1 LPKSTV
7 RLIEIYLGLDAG
19 LMNFFLR
26 NQALSRIWMG
36 QVHWACLALLLA
48 EPAVAAGS
56 FPPPSAMPPVPLAP
70 NLAPNSGI
78 EGDSYILGGGDRIRL
93 DFFSVPEFSGEYQI
107 LPNGSVNL
115 PRVGPVGLQGRTL
128 KQASEMI
135 ALKFSPYLARPVIT
149 VSLLFSRPMTITIG
163 GEVNRPG
170 SYTVPSESGSQTFTT
185 VSRSLALTEG
195 VTLAANLHQVKVR
208 RRRPYGLPGQAV
220 YTLDLW
226 RVEAGDPNQDIR
238 LQDGDSIVIPAS
250 TTIDLAETRRL
261 TTLSFATRTNRP
273 AKIAV
278 VGEVNRP
285 GPYTITDGQSPNA
298 EQRNATQNSAVPSV
312 TQAIQTAGGITP
324 LADIRNIQVKRLT
337 RSGDILTRN
346 VDFLQLVKAGDV
358 LQDLPLQD
366 GDQIEIATA
375 KTLSEQD
382 ISYIPKTSIAP
393 DRITVNIVGRVERPG
408 PVVIPPSTP
417 LNQALL
423 AAGGFNQ
430 TAKKSSVTLI
440 RLNPNGSVSKR
451 DISVNLAQ
459 GVNEENNPALRSN
472 DTIIVK
478 RSGFA
483 AVTETFGSIA
493 SPITG
498 AFSLFRLLGF

>member
-220 YTLDLW
+220 YTLDL
-226 RVEAGDPNQDIR
+226 
-238 LQDGDSIVIPAS
+238 S
-250 TTIDLAETRRL
+250 ETRRL

-312 TQAIQTAGGITP
+312 TQAIQTAGGLPPWPIF
-324 LADIRNIQVKRLT
+324 AIF
-337 RSGDILTRN
+337 RSKG
-346 VDFLQLVKAGDV
+346 
-358 LQDLPLQD
+358 
-366 GDQIEIATA
+366 
-375 KTLSEQD
+375 
-382 ISYIPKTSIAP
+382 
-393 DRITVNIVGRVERPG
+393 
-408 PVVIPPSTP
+408 
-417 LNQALL
+417 
-423 AAGGFNQ
+423 
-430 TAKKSSVTLI
+430 
-440 RLNPNGSVSKR
+440 
-451 DISVNLAQ
+451 
-459 GVNEENNPALRSN
+459 
-472 DTIIVK
+472 
-478 RSGFA
+478 
-483 AVTETFGSIA
+483 
-493 SPITG
+493 
-498 AFSLFRLLGF
+498 

>member
-1 LPKSTV
+1 MVPRATPGV
-7 RLIEIYLGLDAG
+7 
-19 LMNFFLR
+19 
-26 NQALSRIWMG
+26 
-36 QVHWACLALLLA
+36 
-48 EPAVAAGS
+48 AVG
-56 FPPPSAMPPVPLAP
+56 PPVGTAGAATGAP
-70 NLAPNSGI
+70 TGAATGSATGTV
-78 EGDSYILGGGDRIRL
+78 EGDSYILGGGDRIRV

-128 KQASEMI
+128 KQASELI
-135 ALKFSPYLARPVIT
+135 VAQFSPYLARPVVT
-149 VSLLFSRPMTITIG
+149 VSLLLARPMMVTIG

-170 SYTVPSESGSQTFTT
+170 SYTLASETSIPNI
-185 VSRSLALTEG
+185 SRSLALTEG

-208 RRRPYGLPGQAV
+208 RRRPYGLPGQLV

-226 RVEAGDPNQDIR
+226 RMEAGDTSQDLR

-324 LADIRNIQVKRLT
+324 LADIRSIQVKRLT
-337 RSGDILTRN
+337 RSGDTLTRN
-346 VDFLQLVKAGDV
+346 VNFLQLVEAGDI
-358 LQDLPLQD
+358 LQDIPLQD
-366 GDQIEIATA
+366 GDQVEIATA
-375 KTLSEQD
+375 KSLSERD

-408 PVVIPPSTP
+408 PVMIPPSTP

-430 TAKKSSVTLI
+430 SAKKSSVTLI

-459 GVNEENNPALRSN
+459 GVNEESNPALRSN
-472 DTIIVK
+472 DTVIVK

-483 AVTETFGSIA
+483 AFAETFGTIA

-498 AFSLFRLLGF
+498 AFSLFRLLGL